1 MTAQIGWWRRVELG
15 ESLERARRI
24 WEASMK
30 RVLMGGAAA
39 MFAVLVFGAGWA
51 ARSAERAAQNAA
63 QTPAQSAAQ
72 SAAQTQRVPQ
82 FENEDVKVWKSL
94 VLPNQP
100 LTMHRH
106 DHPRVIIALKGGTM
120 KIVEQDG
127 ASETHVWETGKAYW
141 LAANA
146 PNTSHADVNAGAEP
160 IEVMVVEL
168 EKEK

>member
-1 MTAQIGWWRRVELG
+1 MT
-15 ESLERARRI
+15 
-24 WEASMK
+24 K
-30 RVLMGGAAA
+30 VLSGGVVA
-39 MFAVLVFGAGWA
+39 MAGVMLFGAGWA
-51 ARSAERAAQNAA
+51 GRSARGAEQTAA
-63 QTPAQSAAQ
+63 QTPAESGAQSAAESGAQSAAQ
-72 SAAQTQRVPQ
+72 SAAQTQRVAQ

-127 ASETHVWETGKAYW
+127 GSETHVWETGKAYW

-146 PNTSHADVNAGAEP
+146 PNTKHADVNAGAEP